1 MRALSASE
9 LLYVWEQ
16 GLAQKPVKRALML
29 LTAACPETQVEA
41 LANLRIGER
50 DARLLTLRE
59 WLLVRNWLAWR
70 TARICRERVELT
82 FNTAD
87 LRVMPDGELGE
98 AFGVDVDR
106 YHVNFRR
113 PTARI
118 WLL

>member
-1 MRALSASE
+1 MRALSAAE

-16 GLAQKPVKRALML
+16 GLAQSPVKRALML
-29 LTAACPETQVEA
+29 LTAACPETPVEA

-59 WLLVRNWLAWR
+59 WAFGSQLVSVANCPN
-70 TARICRERVELT
+70 CRERVELT

-98 AFGVDVDR
+98 AFWVTLIAITLISA
-106 YHVNFRR
+106 R